1 MLPSQMCRLF
11 QRRELPCIPARQI
24 LTDFIKTLQSLLVS
38 FHWAHAQGGSLA
50 PPHLEVGLPRGALA
64 QIRGKGLLPD
74 SQWVCGWSEPEPW
87 SVIQHRVKKN
97 KHHLQQDE
105 LHRWLADGF
114 LGIWALGKEHCT
126 DAKKRE
132 AEKALTSVSQL
143 LPAPTLLHQFVPW
156 RFCRAS
162 VPLWNCSALLKT
174 NWIVPTSSLSGQHY
188 HHLRWPFSNCSF
200 ISKFVAIYGVIN
212 TWIKASEK

>member
-156 RFCRAS
+156 GFAGLLSHSGIVLLYWKLTGSFLPPVCLGSITITSDDLSLIS
-162 VPLWNCSALLKT
+162 VLFPNS
-174 NWIVPTSSLSGQHY
+174 
-188 HHLRWPFSNCSF
+188 WPFT
-200 ISKFVAIYGVIN
+200 V
-212 TWIKASEK
+212 